1 MNPVALIVLAALLTP
16 LAGLF
21 AAADAALNSVS
32 RARVDTL
39 VREGRTGAR
48 ALAAVLADRPR
59 HVNLLLL
66 LRLVAETAATVLLTV
81 ALARLIQPVWAGV
94 LTAAGIMV
102 VVSYVFIGV
111 GPRTLGRQHPYDLGV
126 AMAAP
131 VRALATLLGPL
142 TKLLILIGNALTPG
156 RGFRQGPFSSEVEL
170 RELVDMAST
179 SGVVDET
186 ERKMIHSVFELGDTL
201 VREVMVPRPDVVWVE
216 RDTTVDKVLRL
227 ALRSGYSRLP
237 VLGENIDDV
246 VGVAYLKD
254 LVRAQSDETRPDG
267 TTEPG
272 RPGAELVDVM
282 RVAVYVPD
290 SKRIDELLKE
300 MQRTRNH
307 MAIVVDEYGGTAGV
321 VTIEDILEEIVGEI
335 TDEYDAEEIP
345 DVARLDDGRLRVAAR
360 LPVEDLEQLFPDDY
374 ADYEADEGVGAALR
388 AVLVD
393 ADVDT
398 VGGLLAHQL
407 GRVPLPGSEVEVAG
421 LHLRAEGG
429 KDARGR
435 VRITTVLVTPPP
447 DERAEVSAAAAE
459 DRADDGSDAPEA
471 IFARFDPHPGEPH
484 DPTNGRSPHGA
495 TRDDTGVLAGSRE
508 ETDVRPG

>member
-1 MNPVALIVLAALLTP
+1 VNPAALIVIAALLVP

-32 RARVDTL
+32 RARVEAL
-39 VREGRTGAR
+39 VREGRAGAR
-48 ALAAVLADRPR
+48 ALAAVVADRPR

-81 ALARLIQPVWAGV
+81 ALARLITPVSVGILSAG
-94 LTAAGIMV
+94 AIMV

-111 GPRTLGRQHPYDLGV
+111 GPRTLGRQHPYELGV
-126 AMAAP
+126 AIAAP

-142 TKLLILIGNALTPG
+142 TKLLILIGNAVTPG
-156 RGFRQGPFSSEVEL
+156 KGFRQGPFSSEVEL

-179 SGVVDET
+179 SGVVDED

-216 RDTTVDKVLRL
+216 RDTAVDKVLRL

-246 VGVAYLKD
+246 IGVAYLKD
-254 LVRAQSDETRPDG
+254 LVRAQAEQPDAVL
-267 TTEPG
+267 T
-272 RPGAELVDVM
+272 AVM
-282 RVAVYVPD
+282 RPAVFVPD

-335 TDEYDAEEIP
+335 TDEYDSEELP
-345 DVARLDDGRLRVAAR
+345 DVTRLDDGRLRVAAR
-360 LPVEDLEQLFPDDY
+360 LPVEDLQELDGLFPEGGDF
-374 ADYEADEGVGAALR
+374 DEGPAAQLW
-388 AVLVD
+388 AVLED

-398 VGGLLAHQL
+398 VGGLLAQQL
-407 GRVPLPGSEVEVAG
+407 GRVPLPGAEVDVAG
-421 LHLRAEGG
+421 LHLLAEGG

-435 VRITTVLVTPPP
+435 VRITTVLITP
-447 DERAEVSAAAAE
+447 VHE
-459 DRADDGSDAPEA
+459 DTDVEPRADTPDGPNAAFALSDPEA
-471 IFARFDPHPGEPH
+471 GVRDDHP
-484 DPTNGRSPHGA
+484 NGRPAAH
-495 TRDDTGVLAGSRE
+495 TRDDAAGAYAGRRE
-508 ETDVRPG
+508 EDDVRRG

>member
-1 MNPVALIVLAALLTP
+1 VNPAALIVIAALLVP

-32 RARVDTL
+32 RARVETL
-39 VREGRTGAR
+39 VREGRAGAR

-81 ALARLIQPVWAGV
+81 ALARLITPVSVGILSAG
-94 LTAAGIMV
+94 AIMV

-111 GPRTLGRQHPYDLGV
+111 GPRTLGRQHPYELGV
-126 AMAAP
+126 AIAAP

-142 TKLLILIGNALTPG
+142 TRLLILIGNALTPG
-156 RGFRQGPFSSEVEL
+156 KGFRQGPFSSEVEL

-216 RDTTVDKVLRL
+216 RDTAVDKVLRL

-246 VGVAYLKD
+246 IGVAYLKD
-254 LVRAQSDETRPDG
+254 LVRAQ
-267 TTEPG
+267 
-272 RPGAELVDVM
+272 AEQQDAVLTAVM
-282 RVAVYVPD
+282 RPAVFVPD

-335 TDEYDAEEIP
+335 TDEYDGEELP

-360 LPVEDLEQLFPDDY
+360 LPVEDLQELDGLFPEGGEFD
-374 ADYEADEGVGAALR
+374 EAPAAQLW
-388 AVLVD
+388 AVLEE

-398 VGGLLAHQL
+398 VGGLLAQQL
-407 GRVPLPGSEVEVAG
+407 GRVPLPGAEVDVAG
-421 LHLRAEGG
+421 LHLLAEGG

-435 VRITTVLVTPPP
+435 VRITTVLITPVHG
-447 DERAEVSAAAAE
+447 DADGDAENGANGTSIA
-459 DRADDGSDAPEA
+459 SDAPNA
-471 IFARFDPHPGEPH
+471 ALAPSDDHA
-484 DPTNGRSPHGA
+484 NGHLATSTQDDAAGA
-495 TRDDTGVLAGSRE
+495 YAGRRE
-508 ETDVRPG
+508 EDDVRRG

>member
-1 MNPVALIVLAALLTP
+1 MSPVALIVIAALLVP
-16 LAGLF
+16 MAGLF

-32 RARVDTL
+32 RARVETL

-48 ALAAVLADRPR
+48 ALAAVVADRPR

-81 ALARLIQPVWAGV
+81 ALARMITPVWAGI
-94 LTAAGIMV
+94 LTAGAIMV
-102 VVSYVFIGV
+102 VVSYVLIGV
-111 GPRTLGRQHPYDLGV
+111 GPRTLGRQHPYELGV
-126 AMAAP
+126 AIAAP

-142 TKLLILIGNALTPG
+142 TKLLILIGNAVTPG
-156 RGFRQGPFSSEVEL
+156 KGFRQGPFSSEVEL

-246 VGVAYLKD
+246 IGVAYLKD
-254 LVRAQSDETRPDG
+254 LVRAQSDQAQNDQTQSDQE
-267 TTEPG
+267 
-272 RPGAELVDVM
+272 RPGGPEAVLTAVM
-282 RVAVYVPD
+282 RPAVYVPD

-335 TDEYDAEEIP
+335 TDEYDADEVP
-345 DVARLDDGRLRVAAR
+345 DVARLDDGRLRVAGR
-360 LPVEDLEQLFPDDY
+360 LPVEDLQELDGLFPES
-374 ADYEADEGVGAALR
+374 ADYDEGPAAELR
-388 AVLVD
+388 AVLEE

-398 VGGLLAHQL
+398 VGGLLAQQL
-407 GRVPLPGSEVEVAG
+407 GRVPLPGAEVEVAG
-421 LHLRAEGG
+421 LHLLAEGG

-435 VRITTVLVTPPP
+435 VRITTVLITPAHDDSDRCPGESRP
-447 DERAEVSAAAAE
+447 GEWCPGERAE
-459 DRADDGSDAPEA
+459 R
-471 IFARFDPHPGEPH
+471 
-484 DPTNGRSPHGA
+484 
-495 TRDDTGVLAGSRE
+495 GVGC
-508 ETDVRPG
+508 V